1 MFSFKRF
8 KIKRLSKKAKSLK
21 QSRIHSQPSE
31 EAIKKE
37 IAIYYNLASIFE
49 KKIGSKKWPHARDMV
64 LECYRSAASLDDA
77 NAQYKIAEE
86 VIKEG
91 QHRKQLQNEELFAST
106 ANEKRMNLLFE
117 EGLAYLKAAENLGH
131 TKAKR
136 LHGLCYINGW
146 GVEQDKKQ
154 GFDLVVESIDKEN
167 SWDKVPQIFAEIG
180 LNKPEFFSQ
189 LTKMRNNS

>member
-21 QSRIHSQPSE
+21 QSRIHSQPSD
-31 EAIKKE
+31 EALKKE
-37 IAIYYNLASIFE
+37 KAIYYHLASIYQ
-49 KKIGSKKWPHARDMV
+49 KKIGNKKWPFAKDMV
-64 LECYRSAASLDDA
+64 GECYRAAAGLDDA
-77 NAQYKIAEE
+77 NAQYKIADES
-86 VIKEG
+86 IKEG
-91 QHRKQLQNEELFAST
+91 QFRKQLQEEGLFAST
-106 ANEKRMNLLFE
+106 ANDKRMKLLFE

-167 SWDKVPQIFAEIG
+167 SWDKVPQIFSEIG

-189 LTKMRNNS
+189 LTKMKNNS